1 MKNKALIYLF
11 ISNFSILFVGMGVF
25 PILPLYATEFGA
37 NPGMVGI
44 YLALT
49 YVAISSGTILTGYL
63 SRWVSRR
70 YLLALSGVLGAP
82 AIFLMGQ
89 ATALWQVMVLTG
101 VIWFTGGIGLATVS
115 VLTGLVSDQNRRGK
129 SFSLMSLGTPLGAIL
144 GGTATSQLL
153 AWGGY
158 SLAFSLLSVV
168 WIAIPLSSL
177 LGLKNNPVSQG
188 AVQPMDKAA
197 GGHPGFGWTF
207 YALLIIAMVSGVAVN
222 VIRMGT
228 SMSMQALDFSPSAV
242 ASTSSVSGL
251 LAMPVVF
258 LMGVL
263 SDRFGRKGSLMLA
276 YLLAAV
282 GAVALLMS
290 TQLWHFWL
298 AATFILVS
306 RTVNEAVGSAFATD
320 ILSAETLNR
329 GIPWLRSMSWVSG
342 VVSFT
347 GSGYVIQA
355 FGQTTLYLVSA
366 ALAVFAT
373 VQLYRL
379 TAPRP
384 EACQDISKAGEWGM
398 LENCFQV

>member
-1 MKNKALIYLF
+1 
-11 ISNFSILFVGMGVF
+11 
-25 PILPLYATEFGA
+25 
-37 NPGMVGI
+37 
-44 YLALT
+44 
-49 YVAISSGTILTGYL
+49 
-63 SRWVSRR
+63 
-70 YLLALSGVLGAP
+70 
-82 AIFLMGQ
+82 
-89 ATALWQVMVLTG
+89 
-101 VIWFTGGIGLATVS
+101 
-115 VLTGLVSDQNRRGK
+115 
-129 SFSLMSLGTPLGAIL
+129 
-144 GGTATSQLL
+144 
-153 AWGGY
+153 
-158 SLAFSLLSVV
+158 
-168 WIAIPLSSL
+168 
-177 LGLKNNPVSQG
+177 
-188 AVQPMDKAA
+188 
-197 GGHPGFGWTF
+197 
-207 YALLIIAMVSGVAVN
+207 
-222 VIRMGT
+222 
-228 SMSMQALDFSPSAV
+228 
-242 ASTSSVSGL
+242 
-251 LAMPVVF
+251 
-258 LMGVL
+258 
-263 SDRFGRKGSLMLA
+263 MLA
-276 YLLAAV
+276 DLLAAV